1 MNGKNVM
8 DEYRYALEKVYMHG
22 VEKTDRTGVGTI
34 SLHGIQM
41 RFEDVGESFPLLTG
55 KETHWPSILAELLW
69 FIRGSTN
76 INDLDATIWDEW
88 ADENGELGP
97 IYGSQ
102 WRNWTKWDMDKYG
115 YAETSG
121 IDQLAN
127 MVDLLRTDPTSRRNI
142 VSAWNVSD
150 LDEMALAPCHFA
162 FQALVAEGQ
171 LDLIVSQRSADMF
184 LGVPFNIASYAAL
197 NIMLSKT
204 CDLSPGAV
212 ILNLG
217 DAHIYQN
224 HRQQT
229 VQLLSRAWPD
239 LPRLE
244 VDDDWAN
251 NCGPENF
258 HLQNYFPLPKI
269 PAPVAV

>member
-1 MNGKNVM
+1 M
-8 DEYRYALEKVYMHG
+8 DEFG
-22 VEKTDRTGVGTI
+22 
-34 SLHGIQM
+34 
-41 RFEDVGESFPLLTG
+41 
-55 KETHWPSILAELLW
+55 
-69 FIRGSTN
+69 
-76 INDLDATIWDEW
+76 
-88 ADENGELGP
+88 
-97 IYGSQ
+97 YG
-102 WRNWTKWDMDKYG
+102 G
-115 YAETSG
+115 TSG

-184 LGVPFNIASYAAL
+184 LGVPFNIASYATL
-197 NIMLSKT
+197 NIMLAQI
-204 CDLSPGAV
+204 CNLSPGAV

-217 DAHIYQN
+217 DAHIYKS

-244 VDDDWAN
+244 LNEGVWEIDEF
-251 NCGPENF
+251 GPEDF
-258 HLQNYFPLPKI
+258 YLRSYFPLPKI